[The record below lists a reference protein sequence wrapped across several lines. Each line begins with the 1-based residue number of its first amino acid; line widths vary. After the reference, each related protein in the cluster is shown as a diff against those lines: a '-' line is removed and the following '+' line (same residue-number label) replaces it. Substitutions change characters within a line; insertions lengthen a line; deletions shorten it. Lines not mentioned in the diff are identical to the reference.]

1 MSKTQ
6 ERRTAMNAEQIKGQ
20 WKQVKGEIRK
30 QWGKLTDDEIEM
42 IAGERDIL
50 IGKLQE
56 KYGYTKEEA
65 QRQVDRFTFH

>member
-56 KYGYTKEEA
+56 KYGYSKEEA

>member
-1 MSKTQ
+1 
-6 ERRTAMNAEQIKGQ
+6 MNAEQIKGQ

-65 QRQVDRFTFH
+65 QRQVDSFTFH

>member
-1 MSKTQ
+1 
-6 ERRTAMNAEQIKGQ
+6 MNADQIKGQ

-65 QRQVDRFTFH
+65 QRQVDSFTFH